1 MEQLSPPIQT
11 QTMSMFRT
19 VQPTYKLL
27 PRLANIKAVINRMH
41 LKPLPRS
48 LPINK
53 AVSSRL
59 EMLIK
64 FRVLAH

>member
-1 MEQLSPPIQT
+1 ML
-11 QTMSMFRT
+11 MFQT

-48 LPINK
+48 LLINK

-64 FRVLAH
+64 HRVPVH